1 MLPLAYTFSL
11 FSVGTFWLIEAL
23 HLAGR
28 SDEARALHEE
38 MLSRRTA
45 AGLPG
50 KPWSC
55 RSAAATGNG

>member
-11 FSVGTFWLIEAL
+11 FSVGTLWLIEAL

-38 MLSRRTA
+38 MLSRFI
-45 AGLPG
+45 
-50 KPWSC
+50 
-55 RSAAATGNG
+55 SALVEVPPRML